1 MIGNEPN
8 KESMNRM
15 IKMAVLCS
23 GVVAPLLFS
32 ISCAR
37 EKLDFLS
44 KGNPM
49 PAEAIEVVL
58 NEYTEELMGLPG
70 VVGTGRGLCDDKPCL
85 KVLVIKETPEID
97 QKIPRILDGYPV
109 VIEETGE
116 IRALPKNK
124 TDK

>member
-1 MIGNEPN
+1 
-8 KESMNRM
+8 MNRV
-15 IKMAVLCS
+15 IKIAVLCS
-23 GVVAPLLFS
+23 GFVAPLLFS
-32 ISCAR
+32 ISCAK

-49 PAEAIEVVL
+49 PAEAIEEVL

-70 VVGTGRGLCDDKPCL
+70 VVGTGRGLCDDKPCI
-85 KVLVIKETPEID
+85 KVFVIKETPEID
-97 QKIPRILDGYPV
+97 QKIPRTLDGYPV